1 MNLIIDGCWIKY
13 SDNSW
18 IPIEIFRGGDQLIFA
33 HRFKKC
39 IIIYDIIGE
48 LLPIFEQFGGF
59 ESSYIGGRVVKVFLN
74 HPNIKIK
81 E

>member
-1 MNLIIDGCWIKY
+1 MNLVIDGYWIKY
-13 SDNSW
+13 SDNPW
-18 IPIEIFRGGDQLIFA
+18 IPIEIFHGGDQLI
-33 HRFKKC
+33 HVYRFKKC
-39 IIIYDIIGE
+39 IIMYDIIGE
-48 LLPIFEQFGGF
+48 RLPVFKQFGGF